1 MFYLSHLALDDARQ
15 GKAISKTER
24 QLSSARDD
32 YVKLRSELNVQD
44 SDLGDSIMQ
53 WKEEVQQFAREQQIG
68 VSSLKSAAEDFFLL
82 HQTVDNAQHL
92 ENFVK
97 ANDDQTRTFLGDRCF
112 VHDAQNKVKQL
123 EQNATRLLELKR
135 QLLDG
140 HVTEEQLLEQ
150 GKSQL
155 AKITVAK
162 LQKRLEML
170 YFSVTRRTK
179 EITIADS
186 SKRRS
191 SMRRKCPEEKSKI
204 TSTVEELNCLSSL
217 CALPTTSAEEIMSG
231 DFV

>member
-1 MFYLSHLALDDARQ
+1 MCTS
-15 GKAISKTER
+15 ISKTRETFIC
-24 QLSSARDD
+24 QDD
-32 YVKLRSELNVQD
+32 FVKLRSELNVQD
-44 SDLGDSIMQ
+44 SDLDDSIMQ

-68 VSSLKSAAEDFFLL
+68 VSSLKGAAEEFFLL
-82 HQTVDNAQHL
+82 HQTVENAQHL
-92 ENFVK
+92 ENFVRD
-97 ANDDQTRTFLGDRCF
+97 NDDQTQTLLGDRRF

-123 EQNATRLLELKR
+123 ERNATRFLELKR

-170 YFSVTRRTK
+170 YFSVTRCTK
-179 EITIADS
+179 EITSLADS

-191 SMRRKCPEEKSKI
+191 SMRKKCAKEKSEIK
-204 TSTVEELNCLSSL
+204 STEKS
-217 CALPTTSAEEIMSG
+217 
-231 DFV
+231 